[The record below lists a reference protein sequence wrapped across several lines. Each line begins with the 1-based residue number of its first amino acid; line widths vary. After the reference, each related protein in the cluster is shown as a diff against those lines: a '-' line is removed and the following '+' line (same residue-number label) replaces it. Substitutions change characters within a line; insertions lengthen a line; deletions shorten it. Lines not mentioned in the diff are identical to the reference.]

1 MIREA
6 INIRI
11 KDLDLTKKQI
21 SQALGEHEQNLSSFT
36 TGVRSYPTDKFVF
49 LLALLGLTVG
59 DKSSLVGEYPPTEI
73 KEAVRASIEAKGI
86 TNKEAAAK
94 SGIDESTLSQY
105 FTGKRQ
111 ICLATLEKLMVAL
124 DLGLVC
130 YGEPQLK
137 SLSTEENIN
146 QSQQWEEQM
155 AGISESSS
163 LS

>member
-36 TGVRSYPTDKFVF
+36 TGVRSYPTDKFV
-49 LLALLGLTVG
+49 ALMKFLGLTVG
-59 DKSSLVGEYPPTEI
+59 DKTSLVGEYPPTEI
-73 KEAVRASIEAKGI
+73 RKALRAAIEAKGM

-94 SGIDESTLSQY
+94 SGVDESTLSQY
-105 FTGKRQ
+105 FTGKRRV
-111 ICLATLEKLMVAL
+111 CLTTLEKLMVAL

-130 YGEPQLK
+130 YGKPQLQ

-163 LS
+163 QS